1 MKLLRYIPLILLFCS
16 LAACD
21 ERFFSHPIDYKG
33 NTQAPKMVVS
43 TELCAE
49 ARPEVFVNTAYFVN
63 DSNRADTVEMILDR
77 PILGQRKG
85 YRHNALVELRVNGGE
100 WMPLAETHDERVI
113 LNKYYYFNERYYNE
127 PVKEEVWFYTC
138 NYLLQPGDSVE
149 IHVHDDGLN
158 ADACVTQ
165 RIPHKINAYIS
176 DIDSMSYT
184 TADMDYYL
192 LLMTLHLDAC
202 PQTGDLLRIT
212 AHTYAHN
219 INYNPSQNTEHR
231 FVRIHSDLYAQDV
244 RFSAYLNLC
253 SQFSQGW
260 FGSINVGLFANTP
273 FSESAFPIAVIYE
286 PTSARDNK
294 DGEPLYRRSTDSIVI
309 DVQLVNR
316 DAYLYTSSLAA
327 NRLIRTNPRVDFWAN
342 QGYNETQ
349 EIINDTEEWISNL
362 GTLETSPT
370 YSNIQGA
377 LGYATSASGTT
388 ITLHPN

>member
-16 LAACD
+16 LVACD
-21 ERFFSHPIDYKG
+21 GRFFNHPIDYEG

-43 TELCAE
+43 TELCAG

-63 DSNRADTVEMILDR
+63 DSNRADTVEMIFDY

-85 YRHNALVELRVNGGE
+85 YRHNATVDLRVNGGE
-100 WMPLAETHDERVI
+100 WMQLAETHEERVI
-113 LNKYYYFNERYYNE
+113 LNKKYYYNE
-127 PVKEEVWFYTC
+127 PNKEEVWFFTC
-138 NYLLQPGDSVE
+138 DYILQPGDSVE

-158 ADACVTQ
+158 ADASVSQC
-165 RIPHKINAYIS
+165 IPHKLNAYIS

-184 TADMDYYL
+184 TAYMDYYL
-192 LLMTLHLDAC
+192 LMMTLHLGAC

-212 AHTYAHN
+212 AHSYAHS
-219 INYNPSQNTEHR
+219 INYDPSQNTEYR
-231 FVRIHSDLYAQDV
+231 SDRIYSELYAQDV

-260 FGSINVGLFANTP
+260 FGSLNVGLFANTP
-273 FSESAFPIAVIYE
+273 FSETAFPIAVIYE
-286 PTSARDNK
+286 PTFARDNK
-294 DGEPLYRRSTDSIVI
+294 NGEPLYRRSTDSIVI

-316 DAYLYTSSLAA
+316 DTYLYTSSLAA
-327 NRLIRTNPRVDFWAN
+327 NRLVRTTPRVDFWAN

-349 EIINDTEEWISNL
+349 EIINDTEELIGNL

-388 ITLHPN
+388 IILHP